1 VAHHDLGAPAR
12 LMARGARPDALAAS
26 ANSLMSGRKNVPAF
40 SKAAQLRRVDIQT
53 FISREFQND
62 ITQL

>member
-1 VAHHDLGAPAR
+1 
-12 LMARGARPDALAAS
+12 MARGARPDALAAS

-53 FISREFQND
+53 FISREFQNS